1 MKKGNE
7 VRRRETVGFS
17 SSKGGGHPFYIVL
30 SLVGVLIGI
39 AMGLH
44 GMNGGNL
51 GSGLLIAVGLF
62 VVIKEILDIFH

>member
-1 MKKGNE
+1 M
-7 VRRRETVGFS
+7 
-17 SSKGGGHPFYIVL
+17 KGGGHPFYIAL
-30 SLVGVLIGI
+30 SIVGVLIGI
-39 AMGLH
+39 AMVLH